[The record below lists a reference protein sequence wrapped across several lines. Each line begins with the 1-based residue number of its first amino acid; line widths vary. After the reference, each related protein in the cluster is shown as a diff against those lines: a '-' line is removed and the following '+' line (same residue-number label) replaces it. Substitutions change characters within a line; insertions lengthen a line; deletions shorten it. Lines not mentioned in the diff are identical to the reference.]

1 MWYGVLWYGM
11 VRYRIVRS
19 RYGLVWHVGD
29 DSGFLIRGKSI
40 SGSRMIQMISIV
52 VAKPLY
58 GLVNIHVL
66 DDILSLIRI
75 TFG

>member
-1 MWYGVLWYGM
+1 MIAGYICLVLCC
-11 VRYRIVRS
+11 ISRS

-29 DSGFLIRGKSI
+29 DSGFLIRGKSV

-52 VAKPLY
+52 VAKPQY

-75 TFG
+75 MFG

>member
-1 MWYGVLWYGM
+1 M

-52 VAKPLY
+52 VAKPQY
-58 GLVNIHVL
+58 GYKVNIHVL

-75 TFG
+75 MFG